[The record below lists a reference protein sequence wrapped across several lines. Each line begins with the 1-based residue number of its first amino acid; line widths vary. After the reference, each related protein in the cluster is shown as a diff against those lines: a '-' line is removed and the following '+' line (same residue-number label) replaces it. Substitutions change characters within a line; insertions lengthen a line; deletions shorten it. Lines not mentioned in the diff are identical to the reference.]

1 MEWAWSPL
9 GISILWVVLHSADYL
24 LTITAAR
31 MYGQGDLRSR
41 IDMGGRSLE
50 LNPVFQRAVNRGAW
64 VSRRFLVTLL
74 AGAAV
79 LFAVCILF
87 GALPVEEVDSLAW
100 APELLA
106 GVLVVTRVNVICG
119 HVQTLALFHRVLRHP
134 EAAEVRVRYD
144 RGTVFTAKRWS
155 YLQPAALCALAY
167 LVTPS
172 TFFAGGALG
181 MATLAAMTL
190 IWQRKEAGR
199 GAAAEATR
207 PAGAAARQPPQGTA

>member
-1 MEWAWSPL
+1 MEWAWSAL

-31 MYGQGDLRSR
+31 VYGQGDLRSR

-50 LNPVFQRAVNRGAW
+50 LNPVFQAAVNRAAW

-74 AGAAV
+74 AGTVV
-79 LFAVCILF
+79 LFAACTVW
-87 GALPVEEVDSLAW
+87 ERVDSLAW

-119 HVQTLALFHRVLRHP
+119 HVQTLALFHRVLQHA
-134 EAAEVRVRYD
+134 EAADVRVRYD

-155 YLQPAALCALAY
+155 YLQPAVLCALAF
-167 LVTPS
+167 LITRS
-172 TFFAGGALG
+172 AFFAGGAVG
-181 MATLAAMTL
+181 MATLAGMTL
-190 IWQRKEAGR
+190 TWQRKEAR
-199 GAAAEATR
+199 RAAAGEAAR
-207 PAGAAARQPPQGTA
+207 PAAAAARQPPQGTA